1 MPYNRSSFFIGFAL
15 SSAIWIILGTLILHP
30 PSLKFPPTC
39 TDSIDGN
46 LCASETPPKGKTCIL
61 ILASL
66 RTGSSFVGELF
77 ANNRDVFYLFEPGL
91 DLGKRLNHIRGGK
104 QLTENVLLRMIQ
116 DLFRCDF
123 TNLHFYLRWL
133 SKLSENL
140 LQGTCTITENV
151 ARVVCQSSRY
161 IAIKTIR
168 IPDMSLVLP
177 IAERNALNLRVVHLV
192 RDPRPMI
199 ASRFLALTHQRLSS
213 ASFANTSRILPNRSR
228 EFLSIYCKYNWQNF
242 EIGSRNP
249 TLKQNYMFVRYE
261 DAAVDPLTTVKRLY
275 RFINKTEVP
284 SASVLKW
291 IELNTNCGNEKG
303 LYSTSRNSTAVYQR
317 WRRTLPFRLAKEIEG
332 VGQCRDMMIRMGYF
346 QVKDEVYLRNMSLP
360 LIGDAAVINHPKH
373 SWLWF

>member
-1 MPYNRSSFFIGFAL
+1 MPYRGSFFIGFAL

-30 PSLKFPPTC
+30 PILKFPPKGTG
-39 TDSIDGN
+39 SIDGN

-77 ANNRDVFYLFEPGL
+77 ANNRDVFYLFEPGM

-104 QLTENVLLRMIQ
+104 QLVENVLLRMIQ

-133 SKLSENL
+133 SKLPADKLLKMAPRLYEYCQENL

-199 ASRFLALTHQRLSS
+199 ASRFLALTHKRLSS

-249 TLKQNYMFVRYE
+249 TLKQNYIFVRYE
-261 DAAVDPLTTVKRLY
+261 DAAVDPLTTQCTNGGGALCP
-275 RFINKTEVP
+275 F
-284 SASVLKW
+284 ASP
-291 IELNTNCGNEKG
+291 
-303 LYSTSRNSTAVYQR
+303 
-317 WRRTLPFRLAKEIEG
+317 RR
-332 VGQCRDMMIRMGYF
+332 
-346 QVKDEVYLRNMSLP
+346 
-360 LIGDAAVINHPKH
+360 
-373 SWLWF
+373 